1 MAKSNCCFS
10 LSFSTRPE
18 NRRRLVSQDLRS
30 SSDTREMGVVLSCFS
45 NADLAHRQQQ
55 QRRQAAGNHP
65 PALSA
70 EVAAAIGIG
79 SEDKSG
85 NGRSERKGLDE
96 AVLTHEQA
104 LAAVLLL
111 RQNGGAPGESTFDKS
126 SSLRVP
132 GHGQKRQVLP
142 RSSSSRPRSL
152 VDPVMQPQL
161 LVNQDLKVDNLETKH
176 FVLVHGGGFG
186 AWCWYK
192 SIALLEDSGFKV
204 SAIDLTGSGI
214 SSFDTNKVTSLAEYA
229 KPLTSFLETL
239 GDMNKVCTVLI
250 YFKIMFLVDSCSA
263 QAKYVVLA
271 VDWHVGRPTLTCT
284 GSSSSP
290 PFFSSVTIATL
301 LPFPCKHLCTFAVI
315 RALLASLRDLAKPLS
330 CKYTS
335 VLSFVLSSLISQVI
349 LVGHDF
355 GGACVSYAMEVLPSK
370 VAKSIFICAAM
381 PINGQNILDM
391 FSEEA
396 GMNDLMRQAQVFV
409 YSNGQDLPPTAIDLD
424 KSLLKELLF
433 NQSPSKDVALAL
445 VSMRS
450 IPFAPVLEKLSL
462 TEKNYGSVR
471 RFFIETTDDNAM
483 PLPVQQRLSNVNPP
497 EKVFRLKGS
506 DHSPFFSK
514 PQALHKILVEIATM
528 PSNQS

>member
-1 MAKSNCCFS
+1 
-10 LSFSTRPE
+10 
-18 NRRRLVSQDLRS
+18 
-30 SSDTREMGVVLSCFS
+30 MGVVLSCFS

-239 GDMNKVCTVLI
+239 GDMNKV
-250 YFKIMFLVDSCSA
+250 
-263 QAKYVVLA
+263 
-271 VDWHVGRPTLTCT
+271 
-284 GSSSSP
+284 
-290 PFFSSVTIATL
+290 
-301 LPFPCKHLCTFAVI
+301 
-315 RALLASLRDLAKPLS
+315 
-330 CKYTS
+330 
-335 VLSFVLSSLISQVI
+335 I

>member
-1 MAKSNCCFS
+1 
-10 LSFSTRPE
+10 
-18 NRRRLVSQDLRS
+18 
-30 SSDTREMGVVLSCFS
+30 MGAVLSCFS

-55 QRRQAAGNHP
+55 KRLQAAGNHL

-70 EVAAAIGIG
+70 DVAAAIGIG
-79 SEDKSG
+79 SEDRSG
-85 NGRSERKGLDE
+85 NGRSGRKGHDE

-111 RQNGGAPGESTFDKS
+111 RQNGGAPGESTFEKS
-126 SSLRVP
+126 SSLRFP
-132 GHGQKRQVLP
+132 GNGQKRQVLP

-152 VDPVMQPQL
+152 VDRVMQPQQ

-239 GDMNKVCTVLI
+239 GDMNKV
-250 YFKIMFLVDSCSA
+250 
-263 QAKYVVLA
+263 
-271 VDWHVGRPTLTCT
+271 
-284 GSSSSP
+284 
-290 PFFSSVTIATL
+290 
-301 LPFPCKHLCTFAVI
+301 
-315 RALLASLRDLAKPLS
+315 
-330 CKYTS
+330 
-335 VLSFVLSSLISQVI
+335 I

-355 GGACVSYAMEVLPSK
+355 GGACVSYAMEVLPFK
-370 VAKSIFICAAM
+370 VAKAIFICAAM
-381 PINGQNILDM
+381 PTNGQSILDM

-409 YSNGQDLPPTAIDLD
+409 YANGQDLPPTAIDLD

-462 TEKNYGSVR
+462 TEKNYGSVK
-471 RFFIETTDDNAM
+471 RFFIETTDDNAI
-483 PLPVQQRLSNVNPP
+483 PLLVQQRLSDVNPP